1 MPVSSLFF
9 PLQSIAPGLVI
20 HSLLVITMPGLGST
34 LSQGPSG
41 TALTRNELRQH
52 TVAYMGDKAFGK
64 QVEAIATVS
73 TVVSVA
79 VVCVA
84 DDCL

>member
-1 MPVSSLFF
+1 MPDSSLFF
-9 PLQSIAPGLVI
+9 QLQLIPPRLVRVFI
-20 HSLLVITMPGLGST
+20 IVTAMPGCGDT
-34 LSQGPSG
+34 LIQGPRG